1 MSENKWES
9 RMNENEE
16 LIVPFQPV
24 VQSEEALCR
33 NDTANFCTEVAN
45 DGTSKNQLSVKSSS
59 NEVLQTPQDEQR
71 QEDKLGPYTP
81 HPPLLPKP
89 PGLAKGS
96 RNMSFEEKK
105 KGRRLKSSQESLTDP
120 AEMTSS
126 TDSLREVSPF
136 PAPSSHMVFRNGQSS
151 GGSNFDQVS
160 WQSLPFRDR
169 CSSFPEEDICPT
181 SQGIISGQHPKP
193 SKIILSPLQP
203 AGAFPKLE
211 CSINSL
217 SLRTANQID
226 RDCLDYR
233 NGSLQGK
240 LQKKLSDSQLW
251 DTMVSD
257 STSVNSM
264 KSTFSV
270 LNPIRPK
277 DVRNR

>member
-1 MSENKWES
+1 
-9 RMNENEE
+9 MNENEE
-16 LIVPFQPV
+16 LIVPFQLV
-24 VQSEEALCR
+24 GVQSEEALCR
-33 NDTANFCTEVAN
+33 NDTDNSIEVAN
-45 DGTSKNQLSVKSSS
+45 DKANKEQFGGKKSS

-71 QEDKLGPYTP
+71 QQDKLGPYTP

-89 PGLAKGS
+89 FGMAKGS
-96 RNMSFEEKK
+96 RSMSFEEKK
-105 KGRRLKSSQESLTDP
+105 KGRRLRSSQESLTDP

-136 PAPSSHMVFRNGQSS
+136 PAPSSLMVVKNGQNS
-151 GGSNFDQVS
+151 GGSHFDQVA
-160 WQSLPFRDR
+160 WQSPPFRDR
-169 CSSFPEEDICPT
+169 CDSFSEEDRCPPG
-181 SQGIISGQHPKP
+181 QGHLSGQHPKP

-203 AGAFPKLE
+203 TGSYPPLE
-211 CSINSL
+211 YSIASM

-233 NGSLQGK
+233 NGSLQEN
-240 LQKKLSDSQLW
+240 LQKNLSNSQLW

>member
-1 MSENKWES
+1 MSEVKQVN

-16 LIVPFQPV
+16 LIVPFHPV
-24 VQSEEALCR
+24 GVQSEGAVCR
-33 NDTANFCTEVAN
+33 NDTANFSTEVAN
-45 DGTSKNQLSVKSSS
+45 DRINKQQLGGKKAS
-59 NEVLQTPQDEQR
+59 NEVLQTSQDEQR
-71 QEDKLGPYTP
+71 EQDKLGPYTP
-81 HPPLLPKP
+81 RPPLLPKP
-89 PGLAKGS
+89 LSTAKGS

-105 KGRRLKSSQESLTDP
+105 KGRRLRSSQESLTDP

-136 PAPSSHMVFRNGQSS
+136 PPPSNHMVLKNGQNS
-151 GGSNFDQVS
+151 GGSHFDQVG
-160 WQSLPFRDR
+160 WQSPAFRDR
-169 CSSFPEEDICPT
+169 CSSFTEEDGCPP
-181 SQGIISGQHPKP
+181 GQHPKP
-193 SKIILSPLQP
+193 TKIILSPLQP
-203 AGAFPKLE
+203 AGAFPPLE
-211 CSINSL
+211 YSITSM

-233 NGSLQGK
+233 NGSLQEK
-240 LQKKLSDSQLW
+240 LQKNLSDSQLW

>member
-1 MSENKWES
+1 
-9 RMNENEE
+9 MNENEE
-16 LIVPFQPV
+16 LIVPFHPV
-24 VQSEEALCR
+24 GVRSDEAVYSV
-33 NDTANFCTEVAN
+33 NHATDFSIDSAN
-45 DGTSKNQLSVKSSS
+45 DRTIREQLSDKKSS
-59 NEVLQTPQDEQR
+59 NEALQTSQNEQ
-71 QEDKLGPYTP
+71 QDKLGPYTP

-89 PGLAKGS
+89 PGMAKGS

-105 KGRRLKSSQESLTDP
+105 KGRRPRSSQESLTDP

-126 TDSLREVSPF
+126 TDSLRDVSPF
-136 PAPSSHMVFRNGQSS
+136 PAPSSHMVLKNSQNS
-151 GGSNFDQVS
+151 GGSHFDQVG
-160 WQSLPFRDR
+160 WQSPPFRDR
-169 CSSFPEEDICPT
+169 CSSFPEEDRCP
-181 SQGIISGQHPKP
+181 SGQGHLSGQHPKP

-203 AGAFPKLE
+203 TGAFPPLE
-211 CSINSL
+211 CSLASM
-217 SLRTANQID
+217 SLRTGNQID

-233 NGSLQGK
+233 NGSLQEK
-240 LQKKLSDSQLW
+240 LQKNHSDSQLW